1 MKSPLRIFRGLKL
14 NKEETKEAKHQRRPS
29 RKPDDFVQATQD
41 MQDMRNCY
49 DSLLSAAATTANNA
63 HEFSEALEELGTCLL
78 EKAALND
85 DEDSSR
91 ALMMMGKSQFELQK
105 LFGSYRT
112 NILHTMDKP
121 SRSLLKEI
129 ENLEEMK
136 RLCDGRREL
145 YKNMLEAHRGK
156 GRSKHSKEN
165 SSAKEL
171 QEAQANYEDEAAWF
185 VFRLQS
191 LKKGQFQSLLT
202 QATRHHAAQL
212 NFFRKGLKTLEMVEP
227 QVKTVANQHHID
239 YNVNDLEDDGS
250 DNDDDNTYGSDD
262 EDLSFEY
269 QKNFLEENAVS
280 TFRNTIEENTDKSSL
295 DTLTF
300 SLRPPYVSQSAP
312 IFADKKVDL
321 AENKETLPAAARK
334 FHSYVLPM
342 PLNDRNQNTTHT
354 TASHR
359 ETKDVKSPSLWY
371 SSPLEAKIPVKDVKE
386 SELPNR
392 TMPSKNKILGGRK
405 IYSDP
410 TMMPSYFSE
419 KPSVPQSN
427 RQANFGTTKYNRQA
441 FSGPLTSKP
450 FSSRPIISPA
460 EYRHTTKFPPVASL
474 ASQWMPKPQSSTP
487 QKVAPRTSLPVPSP
501 MISELHELPRPP
513 IGSEKMTGPA
523 GLIGYSGP
531 LVSRNQAFAVKN
543 NMPSS
548 LPGNVHPLPT
558 PLGQMSRS
566 FSIPA
571 NSQRIPL
578 IRVSRLLET
587 PQNTVKIEEIT
598 SPPIT
603 PSPAMTTLP
612 VSTTS

>member
-1 MKSPLRIFRGLKL
+1 
-14 NKEETKEAKHQRRPS
+14 
-29 RKPDDFVQATQD
+29 
-41 MQDMRNCY
+41 MQ
-49 DSLLSAAATTANNA
+49 
-63 HEFSEALEELGTCLL
+63 
-78 EKAALND
+78 
-85 DEDSSR
+85 
-91 ALMMMGKSQFELQK
+91 
-105 LFGSYRT
+105 
-112 NILHTMDKP
+112 
-121 SRSLLKEI
+121 
-129 ENLEEMK
+129 
-136 RLCDGRREL
+136 
-145 YKNMLEAHRGK
+145 
-156 GRSKHSKEN
+156 
-165 SSAKEL
+165 
-171 QEAQANYEDEAAWF
+171 
-185 VFRLQS
+185 
-191 LKKGQFQSLLT
+191 
-202 QATRHHAAQL
+202 
-212 NFFRKGLKTLEMVEP
+212 
-227 QVKTVANQHHID
+227 
-239 YNVNDLEDDGS
+239 
-250 DNDDDNTYGSDD
+250 
-262 EDLSFEY
+262 
-269 QKNFLEENAVS
+269 
-280 TFRNTIEENTDKSSL
+280 ENTDKSSL

-405 IYSDP
+405 ICSDP